1 MGHYKWGVDPL
12 SSHSFISFLSLLF
25 PTNKILSSLS
35 CSIFFSDGRC
45 GWWQWSDAVV
55 GQNQRAAPPRRSW
68 KLLFFFNFFLVFHS
82 ISYPLLVSK
91 LQILRKW
98 TIHPRSKTESM
109 KRKKLLP
116 LLSLADPSVKVADW
130 SWFLCFPRLFVRVC
144 VFETIPV
151 VLWLQVLMNWSLE
164 FEICGLFVLVML
176 WFLVSGLWFLVVL
189 QVLFIVQFRSPFYV
203 SAGYNL

>member
-1 MGHYKWGVDPL
+1 MGCRP
-12 SSHSFISFLSLLF
+12 SFFSFFHFLS
-25 PTNKILSSLS
+25 LSSLS
-35 CSIFFSDGRC
+35 YQQNTLFSLLFYLLLR
-45 GWWQWSDAVV
+45 WEMWVVAVV
-55 GQNQRAAPPRRSW
+55 RRGGRPEPKGGAAASELKAP
-68 KLLFFFNFFLVFHS
+68 LFFNFFLVFHS

-176 WFLVSGLWFLVVL
+176 RFLVSGL
-189 QVLFIVQFRSPFYV
+189 
-203 SAGYNL
+203 